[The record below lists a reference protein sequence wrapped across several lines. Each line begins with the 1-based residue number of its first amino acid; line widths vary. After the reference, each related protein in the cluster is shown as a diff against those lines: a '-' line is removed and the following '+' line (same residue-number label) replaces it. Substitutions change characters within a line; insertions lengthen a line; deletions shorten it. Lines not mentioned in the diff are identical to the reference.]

1 MKKALLIL
9 GLVAF
14 LGTGF
19 TSCKKDCKCVGKLNG
34 VEVVNATSKTKKKDC
49 QASYSESYMGYTVTV
64 NCTWGK

>member
-19 TSCKKDCKCVGKLNG
+19 TSCKKDCKCTLDG
-34 VEVVNATSKTKKKDC
+34 VTSTTKTKKKDC
-49 QASYSESYMGYTVTV
+49 KDYTETISYMGYSESYTVK
-64 NCTWGK
+64 CEWGK